1 MPAPPSTFAR
11 LQAMRSYDSKILG
24 TEALASERAHLR
36 QAGKILVFTNG
47 CFDILHTGHVD
58 YLAFARSQGDA
69 LAVGINSDA
78 SVKRNKGV
86 KRPII
91 PQEERAR
98 MLASLE
104 CVDYVTIFDTPEP
117 LDLIRAVLPDVLVKG
132 SDWAHYVA
140 GRDIVEAAGGRI
152 ALAQLTPGWSTTE
165 IIRRIRDAYS
175 DES

>member
-1 MPAPPSTFAR
+1 MR
-11 LQAMRSYDSKILG
+11 LYDSKILT
-24 TEALASERAHLR
+24 TEALAQKRAEMKSKG
-36 QAGKILVFTNG
+36 QTFVFTNG

-78 SVKRNKGV
+78 SVRKNKGV

-91 PQEERAR
+91 PQDERAR

-104 CVDYVTIFDTPEP
+104 CVDFVTIFDTPEP
-117 LDLIRAVLPDVLVKG
+117 LELIGAVLPNVLVKG
-132 SDWAHYVA
+132 SDWAHNVV
-140 GRDIVEAAGGRI
+140 GREIVEANGGRVV
-152 ALAQLTPGWSTTE
+152 LATLTPGWSTTE

-175 DES
+175 DGE